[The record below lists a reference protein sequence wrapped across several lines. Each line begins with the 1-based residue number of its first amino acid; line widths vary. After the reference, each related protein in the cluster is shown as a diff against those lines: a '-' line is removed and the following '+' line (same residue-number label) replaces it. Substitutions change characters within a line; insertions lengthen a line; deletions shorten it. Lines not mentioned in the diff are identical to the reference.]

1 MISWF
6 WIPTPILILVLSSS
20 PSSNA
25 FSMLT
30 STISTQQFSS
40 NVLKFGT
47 ADLVSPQ
54 RTISSFNSRGRNL
67 NPGCRSFHDTTN
79 TNDNDG
85 STSTTTRLMY
95 NLPPSGGGGGKNDIA
110 DIAKGAFSIFLI
122 IAFFVSPLGG
132 LILGIFNSFLILL
145 IGLPLIATVSFQ
157 VWQKIN
163 TVSGSCP
170 NCGTQATVMKQ
181 KRAKNAADTTIPQQS
196 LCISCGALLQ
206 ANDDN
211 TEINN
216 VSGRTSIED
225 LNSERDG
232 VSLFDILSNGTG
244 SRTAT
249 TSQSTTTRTTTE
261 TSTRTKTSSKPK
273 EMDIIDVD
281 VEDDK
286 PFQ

>member
-6 WIPTPILILVLSSS
+6 WIPTPLLIFVLSS
-20 PSSNA
+20 SSNA

-30 STISTQQFSS
+30 STTSTQQFSS
-40 NVLKFGT
+40 NALKFGNRG
-47 ADLVSPQ
+47 LVSAPQ
-54 RTISSFNSRGRNL
+54 TFSSF
-67 NPGCRSFHDTTN
+67 RSFHGK
-79 TNDNDG
+79 NDNDG
-85 STSTTTRLMY
+85 STTRLSMY
-95 NLPPSGGGGGKNDIA
+95 NLPPSGGGGKNDIA

-145 IGLPLIATVSFQ
+145 LGLPLIATVGFQ
-157 VWQKIN
+157 VWQKIY

-181 KRAKNAADTTIPQQS
+181 KRANNAADTTIPQQS
-196 LCISCGALLQ
+196 LCVNCGAVLQ

-216 VSGRTSIED
+216 VSGRTSIDD
-225 LNSERDG
+225 LSSERDG
-232 VSLFDILSNGTG
+232 VSLFDILSNGAG
-244 SRTAT
+244 GRTST
-249 TSQSTTTRTTTE
+249 TSQSTTATTE
-261 TSTRTKTSSKPK
+261 TSTRTRTSSKPK
-273 EMDIIDVD
+273 EMDVIDVD